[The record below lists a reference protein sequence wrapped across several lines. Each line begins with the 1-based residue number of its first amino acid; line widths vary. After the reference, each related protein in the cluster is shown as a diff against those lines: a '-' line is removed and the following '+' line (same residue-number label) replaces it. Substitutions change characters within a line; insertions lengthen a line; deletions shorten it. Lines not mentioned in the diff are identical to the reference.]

1 MAFAPIDNGLSN
13 EWVSCITQDS
23 IGFIWIGTQD
33 GLYRYDGYRFEVLR
47 NSPEE
52 PQSPAANWIRD
63 ITIDAKNNFW
73 LATYGGGVTK
83 FSPGKMDFMNF
94 SKGGSNAFQGKLVSH
109 IAPAGKNHVVSSW
122 EEGYAIFNVKT
133 NTHTKLG
140 VEAFKS
146 ALTSKDET
154 LWLAGSSNTLLSYDI
169 KTSVLKQVYTFEAPI
184 YLLKY
189 IPKIGLLVSL
199 PNKLV
204 LLKEGTVVN
213 EIATDEAFTL
223 ITHDQRGNYYMA
235 TSSSIVK
242 LDLDRFHIE
251 PIATDLNVPELKIT
265 ALFADRQG
273 SLWVGTDKGL
283 FKERKY
289 NIAFLQT
296 RIPLH
301 ARRII
306 KHDEVLYIGGDN
318 GLFKV
323 EQDRTICV
331 ADTKRVMG
339 LLSEAGQLFAST
351 DDATVYKFIGDSLST
366 TIPISTKRGQDLI
379 VRALARDQ
387 GGRLWVGS
395 WEGLYVFDRN
405 YRLLKFISLTT
416 ESGKGEVKITNLHI
430 DAEDN
435 LWITSTFDG
444 IFKIENTSEI
454 TLKSVPD
461 KIKTYRKIEGNN
473 TSLTSN
479 IILTLEEDEEGQMWF
494 GTDTGVVKYDR
505 KTDDFSR
512 LRYQGKLF
520 DRKIMTIR
528 KDAAR
533 NLWITTINDGLYVY
547 NQVKKTIRHYTEKD
561 GLISNAFLFGSG
573 FFDAVNK
580 IMYFGTDEGV
590 QQIDL
595 SRPFAKNQMN
605 TPVVTDFEVNTANG
619 DAVFSPCVAPFLN
632 DISLAPDQNDFSISF
647 SALDFTNPEKIQYAY
662 ALDNDAIKITNYQT
676 AYFTNV
682 PFGSHVLKV
691 QTLYDGVIQNRG
703 ISNLSVYI
711 KPPWYLSRFVKFF
724 YFLLSC
730 ALVIGIYFYF
740 KWRWSMKLSLKLK
753 EEETERLKK
762 LNDFKS
768 NLYTD
773 IAHEFK
779 TPLTLIS
786 GPIDQKLSEGDLSHF
801 DHANFTMVKR

>member
-1 MAFAPIDNGLSN
+1 MNLLKKYRLVVRSLTLCHTRIPGRETFTLYVCYFICSCALLSAQFEQKLAFTPIDNGLSN

-154 LWLAGSSNTLLSYDI
+154 LWLAGSNNTLLSYDI
-169 KTSVLKQVYTFEAPI
+169 KTSVLKQVFTFEAPI

-199 PNKLV
+199 PNKLL

-213 EIATDEAFTL
+213 EIATDEVFTL

-242 LDLDRFHIE
+242 WDLDRFHIE

-323 EQDRTICV
+323 ERDRTTCL

-339 LLSEAGQLFAST
+339 LLREAGQLFAST

-366 TIPISTKRGQDLI
+366 TIPISTKRGAVPAKWGHVDWNILRSKPVFTAGYPGIQPDSGFKGRPWI
-379 VRALARDQ
+379 TDGTYYSEQ
-387 GGRLWVGS
+387 PFGWINGG
-395 WEGLYVFDRN
+395 
-405 YRLLKFISLTT
+405 
-416 ESGKGEVKITNLHI
+416 ESGL
-430 DAEDN
+430 
-435 LWITSTFDG
+435 
-444 IFKIENTSEI
+444 
-454 TLKSVPD
+454 
-461 KIKTYRKIEGNN
+461 
-473 TSLTSN
+473 
-479 IILTLEEDEEGQMWF
+479 
-494 GTDTGVVKYDR
+494 
-505 KTDDFSR
+505 
-512 LRYQGKLF
+512 
-520 DRKIMTIR
+520 
-528 KDAAR
+528 
-533 NLWITTINDGLYVY
+533 
-547 NQVKKTIRHYTEKD
+547 
-561 GLISNAFLFGSG
+561 
-573 FFDAVNK
+573 
-580 IMYFGTDEGV
+580 
-590 QQIDL
+590 
-595 SRPFAKNQMN
+595 
-605 TPVVTDFEVNTANG
+605 
-619 DAVFSPCVAPFLN
+619 
-632 DISLAPDQNDFSISF
+632 
-647 SALDFTNPEKIQYAY
+647 
-662 ALDNDAIKITNYQT
+662 
-676 AYFTNV
+676 
-682 PFGSHVLKV
+682 
-691 QTLYDGVIQNRG
+691 
-703 ISNLSVYI
+703 
-711 KPPWYLSRFVKFF
+711 
-724 YFLLSC
+724 
-730 ALVIGIYFYF
+730 
-740 KWRWSMKLSLKLK
+740 
-753 EEETERLKK
+753 
-762 LNDFKS
+762 
-768 NLYTD
+768 LYTD
-773 IAHEFK
+773 MDGTGGQSGSPAYSLL
-779 TPLTLIS
+779 TPS
-786 GPIDQKLSEGDLSHF
+786 QHDGPGIIRKVHGVFIGSPVAACNDNRNWVTPIVVTCGNGTADEYP
-801 DHANFTMVKR
+801 